1 MVYRQKEG
9 HAFKVRVS
17 NKARTR
23 SAVLTTGCKSQE
35 EADKVAAFYQRCRDR
50 KEWALID
57 SMLNKVTPLT
67 EAYEADQNGELD
79 QLVADLKSKDLDPLV
94 TEWEEGGAK
103 PRYVLHVRGL
113 IPKGV
118 PFPASRLTRPA
129 ISKFLG
135 GLRFTDSTK
144 NRYRVAL
151 SQFAGWLV
159 EQEVIDSNIV
169 RDVKGKEENRSRD
182 VWHTWS
188 DAKLLIDALPEPYKA
203 LESLMAGTGMEWQ
216 AIAALK
222 RRDVDL
228 KLRTVRA
235 HGHKNKYRN
244 RLVRITEAWT
254 LPVITKHLKHLTP
267 NAPVFTINHDRALD
281 VHHAAC
287 TAAGVQDSRLHDW
300 RHTYAVN
307 NLQAGMR
314 PQVVK
319 RQLGHAPNSTVVERI
334 YGVWIVDEK
343 DYQLRVA
350 K

>member
-1 MVYRQKEG
+1 MMYRQKEG
-9 HAFKVRVS
+9 HAFKLRVS

-57 SMLNKVTPLT
+57 SMLDKITPLT
-67 EAYEADQNGELD
+67 EAYEADQAGTLD
-79 QLVADLKSKDLDPLV
+79 QLIAELKSKDLDPLV
-94 TEWEEGGAK
+94 AQWEAEGAK
-103 PRYVLHVRGL
+103 PRYILHVRRL
-113 IPKGV
+113 IKRGV
-118 PFPASRLTRPA
+118 PYPASRFKLGA
-129 ISKFLG
+129 ISTFLG
-135 GLRFTDSTK
+135 GLKYTGSTK

-151 SQFAGWLV
+151 SKFARWLV
-159 EQEVIDSNIV
+159 QNEVIESNIV
-169 RDVKGKEENRSRD
+169 RDVDGSPENDARD
-182 VWHTWS
+182 VWYTWS
-188 DAKLLIDALPEPYKA
+188 DARLLIEALPEPYRA

-254 LPVITKHLKHLTP
+254 LPVITKHLKNLTP
-267 NAPVFTINHDRALD
+267 NAPVFTLSHDTALD

-287 TAAGVQDSRLHDW
+287 LAVGVQDSRLHDW

-319 RQLGHAPNSTVVERI
+319 RQLGHAPNSTVVERV